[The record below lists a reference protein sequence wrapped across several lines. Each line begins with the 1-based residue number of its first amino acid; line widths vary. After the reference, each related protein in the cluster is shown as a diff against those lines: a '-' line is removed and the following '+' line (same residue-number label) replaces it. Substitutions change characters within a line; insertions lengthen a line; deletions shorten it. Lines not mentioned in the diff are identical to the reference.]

1 MKMCLPA
8 SVIGSG
14 GKLDT
19 GKVSR
24 QAEVAEDWQGYGE
37 MNTHEK
43 IFREGKVA

>member
-1 MKMCLPA
+1 MEMCFPA
-8 SVIGSG
+8 LDIGSG

-24 QAEVAEDWQGYGE
+24 QTEVAEDWQRYGE

-43 IFREGKVA
+43 FFREGKVA

>member
-1 MKMCLPA
+1 MKMCFPA